1 MRAGLSYQ
9 AFLLRAAIG
18 ITGSITGSLF
28 IMIAKWRV
36 SSERPAR
43 ILKFEISECF

>member
-18 ITGSITGSLF
+18 ITGSLF
-28 IMIAKWRV
+28 IMIAKWSV